1 MKVLLLLFA
10 NLFRSDFIRYKHR
23 FGLQEQIQIHHII
36 PLEWKRHKNLI
47 KNGYN
52 INGGYNLI
60 FMPSTNGKKNIATI
74 RRIHDGGHPEY
85 NKYVY
90 DLLQSETNPF
100 EINKILRNKLINN
113 EEIPW

>member
-1 MKVLLLLFA
+1 
-10 NLFRSDFIRYKHR
+10 
-23 FGLQEQIQIHHII
+23 
-36 PLEWKRHKNLI
+36 
-47 KNGYN
+47 
-52 INGGYNLI
+52 
-60 FMPSTNGKKNIATI
+60 MPSTNGKKNIATI